1 MNLPTPEQV
10 KQYIADGIA
19 CEHLVVEGDGQHF
32 YATIVSAEF
41 DNQRTL
47 ARQRAVYAVLGDR
60 MVAEIHALSMKTY
73 TPEEWV
79 KQKSAAS
86 V

>member
-1 MNLPTPEQV
+1 
-10 KQYIADGIA
+10 
-19 CEHLVVEGDGQHF
+19 
-32 YATIVSAEF
+32 
-41 DNQRTL
+41 L